1 MIFNEEEEDN
11 NNAEGDNKNPD
22 ATAGAATAASNS
34 SSSSSANN
42 KSFER
47 KNSFLGKLFSGRSKS
62 SKLIWFGLVLLQ
74 VHVR

>member
-22 ATAGAATAASNS
+22 ATAAAATAASN